1 MNPTKHLSGQKWLR
15 VISLHPLHETGRST
29 VHGRI
34 WGTIG
39 TRESEQAPRK
49 ARDLSL
55 ETDGLHEVTYKDF
68 PVGAARVVVLPCVP
82 VVVMM
87 VVCGC

>member
-1 MNPTKHLSGQKWLR
+1 M
-15 VISLHPLHETGRST
+15 
-29 VHGRI
+29 
-34 WGTIG
+34 
-39 TRESEQAPRK
+39 RESEQAPRK

-55 ETDGLHEVTYKDF
+55 KTDGLREVTYKDF
-68 PVGAARVVVLPCVP
+68 PVGAACVVVLPCVP